1 MTTVEMNWLGSQPR
15 TSGAVTSGICWPRG
29 AMGREATLR
38 CTAADGQPVPI
49 QSWPLAT
56 WPDGSVKW
64 HGVAAIMPAGAA
76 GPYRLEAGTPAPP
89 PAAVRAV
96 QEEWGWL
103 IDTGAI
109 IVHTS
114 GRGALVIRQIHRDG
128 RLVSRGLRL
137 VCRRQRRS
145 ASAGVETLVNQDYEG
160 TVEAVTLEQGGPVR
174 AVLKFTGRHRSVAD
188 GQFWLPFVL
197 RLEFFAG
204 SDQIRI
210 THTFLFDGNNHVD
223 FISGLGLEARYC
235 LTSELHN
242 RHVRFAGARG
252 ATWTEPV
259 RPLPLAPGMGNVF
272 PLDHVDERRAAQHRA
287 EPVEAAE
294 DLAALPVWEDFALEQ
309 HSPDHCAVQ
318 KRLGPRFSWVPA
330 GHGSRAQGAVA
341 LSDAAGGLA
350 FSVMNFWESFPAALT
365 VGKAGSAEATITA
378 WLWSPD
384 APAMDLRHYTDR
396 HHRPFY
402 ESPLQDPNLFSS
414 AVGIARTSELTLWVM
429 PAGVSNASFQA
440 FAEDGRRRPLLVAS
454 PGHYHGCGV
463 FGVWSLP
470 DVSTPARRWVETEL
484 TRQFEFYRDQVDQ
497 RRWYGFWNFG
507 DVMHSYDE
515 QRHIWRYDIGG
526 YAWANTENAPD
537 VWLWLNFLR
546 TGRADAFAL
555 ARAMT
560 RHCSEV
566 DVFHAGPFA
575 ALGSRHN
582 VVHWGCGCK
591 QPRVSQALAKRFF
604 YYLTADERTGDLLD
618 ETLLAEQHIGD
629 ALHIG
634 PGWDALASNWLT
646 AWERRGEQ
654 RWRERLLAGLD
665 GISAL
670 PRGLLDGPAVRYDP
684 GTGAIR
690 RHPSSPSSYMLMNV
704 FGSFET
710 WSDLLSL
717 LPHEKFAEALAEYGR
732 WYSATPAERTAGLAA
747 DVRENFTYPWPS
759 ARFTGWAARRR
770 RDPELAR
777 RAWARLLTRDASIHQ
792 FIPTPPRHAMDRLRG
807 EPVDEMQPAT
817 NCAAQWCLNAIE
829 LLALVPEA
837 LDASMGGHGLA
848 LQPRTA

>member
-1 MTTVEMNWLGSQPR
+1 MRTIELCFVDTKPCIPTGVTWGVPVPAGELQAGDTVH
-15 TSGAVTSGICWPRG
+15 
-29 AMGREATLR
+29 LR
-38 CTAADGQPVPI
+38 RADGGALPTQT
-49 QSWPLAT
+49 WPLAF
-56 WPDGSVKW
+56 WPDGSIKW
-64 HGVAAIMPAGAA
+64 LGCAAVA
-76 GPYRLEAGTPAPP
+76 GPEDGEALALAPGPGPSPAQT
-89 PAAVRAV
+89 VRAV

-103 IDTGAI
+103 IDTGAM

-188 GQFWLPFVL
+188 GQLLLPFVL

-210 THTFLFDGNNHVD
+210 THTFLFDGNNQVD

-235 LTSELHN
+235 MTSELHN

-252 ATWTEPV
+252 ATWIEPV
-259 RPLPLAPGMGNVF
+259 RPLPLGHVST
-272 PLDHVDERRAAQHRA
+272 LDHVDERRAAQHRA
-287 EPVEAAE
+287 EPVETAE

-318 KRLGPRFSWVPA
+318 KRLGPQFSWVPA
-330 GHGSRAQGAVA
+330 GHGSRAQGTVA
-341 LSDAAGGLA
+341 LSDAMGGLA
-350 FSVMNFWESFPAALT
+350 FSAMNFWESFPAALA
-365 VGKAGSAEATITA
+365 VGEAGSSEATITA
-378 WLWSPD
+378 WLWSP
-384 APAMDLRHYTDR
+384 AASAMDLRHYTDR

-414 AVGIARTSELTLWVM
+414 AVGIARTSELTLWVL
-429 PAGVSNASFQA
+429 PAGVGHASFQA

-454 PGHYHGCGV
+454 PGHYHSCGV

-484 TRQFEFYRDQVDQ
+484 TRQFEFYRDQVEQ

-537 VWLWLNFLR
+537 AWLWLNFLR

-575 ALGSRHN
+575 GLGSRHN

-591 QPRVSQALAKRFF
+591 QPRISQALAKRFF
-604 YYLTADERTGDLLD
+604 YYLTADERIGDLLD
-618 ETLLAEQHIGD
+618 ETLLADQHIGD
-629 ALHIG
+629 GLVIA
-634 PGWDALASNWLT
+634 PGWDALASNWMT
-646 AWERRGEQ
+646 AWERRGEP
-654 RWRERLLAGLD
+654 RWRERLLAGMD

-670 PRGLLDGPAVRYDP
+670 PRGLIDGPAVRYDP
-684 GTGAIR
+684 GTGAIHQ
-690 RHPSSPSSYMLMNV
+690 HPGSSGGYLLMNV

-710 WSDLLSL
+710 WSELLSL

-732 WYSATPAERTAGLAA
+732 WYGATPAERDAGLAA
-747 DVRENFTYPWPS
+747 DVRENFTAYAWPS

-770 RDPELAR
+770 HDPELAR
-777 RAWARLLTRDASIHQ
+777 RAWARLLTRDPAMGQH
-792 FIPTPPRHAMDRLRG
+792 IPTPPRQAMDRLRG
-807 EPVDEMQPAT
+807 EPVNEMQPAT

-837 LDASMGGHGLA
+837 LDASMGGDGLA
-848 LQPRTA
+848 LQPEEQP